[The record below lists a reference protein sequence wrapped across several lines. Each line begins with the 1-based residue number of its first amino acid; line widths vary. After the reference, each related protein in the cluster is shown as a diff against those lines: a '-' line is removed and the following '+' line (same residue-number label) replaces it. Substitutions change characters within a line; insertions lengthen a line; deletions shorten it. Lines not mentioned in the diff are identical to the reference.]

1 MARRVQE
8 SHHISLGFPL
18 SVLRSSWAVAE
29 LEQEVPEWELQ
40 IKEDMWTPAVASVRI
55 GLQRHWPLQLIL
67 CVKHR
72 PPLAICVA

>member
-18 SVLRSSWAVAE
+18 SILRSSWAVAE

-40 IKEDMWTPAVASVRI
+40 MKEDMWTSAVASVRVR
-55 GLQRHWPLQLIL
+55 LQRHLPLQLS
-67 CVKHR
+67 
-72 PPLAICVA
+72 